1 MQTKSQTIKA
11 VFKDYSKNIDD
22 KIEYRVFADICAD
35 FNIALIEELLLGYEF
50 NMQNNLGTL
59 SVRRVERDP
68 RIPQIDWGETT
79 KYKKE
84 LLDKGIELYDST
96 TGKGQKWHIYYTDK
110 YYCKYHWTKSRAK
123 VKNKTAYRFDATRGV
138 KGNKEKLTSLLHTD
152 DLAYLRFKKYV
163 PRYNKEN

>member
-1 MQTKSQTIKA
+1 MQTKSQTLKA
-11 VFKDYSKNIDD
+11 VYKDYSETVDPEIN
-22 KIEYRVFADICAD
+22 YRVFADICAD
-35 FNIALIEELLLGYEF
+35 FNIAIVEELLQGYEF
-50 NMQNNLGTL
+50 NMQNNLGTI

-79 KYKKE
+79 KYKRE
-84 LLDKGIELYDST
+84 LIEKGVELYDSR
-96 TGKGQKWHIYYTDK
+96 TGKGEKWHIYYTDK

-123 VKNKTAYRFDATRGV
+123 IKNKTAYRFDATRGV
-138 KGNKEKLTSLLHTD
+138 KGNKEKLTSLLHND

>member
-1 MQTKSQTIKA
+1 MQTKSQTLKA
-11 VFKDYSKNIDD
+11 VYKDYSETVDPEIS
-22 KIEYRVFADICAD
+22 YRVFADICAD
-35 FNIALIEELLLGYEF
+35 FNIAIVEELLQGYEF
-50 NMQNNLGTL
+50 NMQNNLGTI

-79 KYKKE
+79 KYKRE
-84 LLDKGIELYDST
+84 LIEKGVELYDSR
-96 TGKGQKWHIYYTDK
+96 TGKGEKWHIYYTDK

-123 VKNKTAYRFDATRGV
+123 IKNKTAYRFDATRGV
-138 KGNKEKLTSLLHTD
+138 KGNKEKLTSLLHND